1 MSKVKAIQKLL
12 DELGKLI
19 QSTSSPNKKVYIKKS
34 VTTFKGINPKS
45 PLAKKL
51 TKKTSSK
58 KGE

>member
-19 QSTSSPNKKVYIKKS
+19 QSTSPDKKVYIKKS

-58 KGE
+58 KGK

>member
-12 DELGKLI
+12 DELSKLI
-19 QSTSSPNKKVYIKKS
+19 NKKVYIKKS

-58 KGE
+58 KGK